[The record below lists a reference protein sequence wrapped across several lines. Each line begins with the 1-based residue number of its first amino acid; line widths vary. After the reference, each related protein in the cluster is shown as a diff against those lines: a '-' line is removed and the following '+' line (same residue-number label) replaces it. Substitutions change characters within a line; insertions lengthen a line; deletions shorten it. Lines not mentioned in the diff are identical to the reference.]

1 MKKRGGRVFLLL
13 GLILIVVVAAAL
25 LLMSRGG
32 GFPGVAPAQ
41 PTPAPTRPPVNA
53 VVVVKEIQP
62 NVVLTT
68 RNAAEYLEVRP
79 VDAARFDPS
88 RHLTTLDSVYNKR
101 ISSTLP
107 LAVDTLL
114 ERTVLAEPPISYE
127 IPTGKKGVPLLVNA
141 TSGIGHLLS
150 PGDVVDVILLYNAT
164 VYPTTKPGQGNVA
177 EMGPCDECPS
187 KTLPVV
193 KTIAQKVPVLRV
205 VDFPAVEGRFPEDQ
219 VFLVLLGMTDQEAE
233 LVKFAELNDSAS
245 IQLVVRN
252 YFDGVEEITTGITD
266 KLLFDRY
273 LPVPCP
279 VSIEGVYPKYACAGG
294 VVP

>member
-13 GLILIVVVAAAL
+13 GIILIVIVAAAL

-32 GFPGVAPAQ
+32 GFPGVSPAQ
-41 PTPAPTRPPVNA
+41 PTPSPTRPPVDA
-53 VVVVKEIQP
+53 VVVIKEIQP
-62 NVVLTT
+62 NTVLTA
-68 RNAAEYLEVRP
+68 RNAAEYLEVRK
-79 VDAARFDPS
+79 VDAARFDPT
-88 RHLTTLDSVYNKR
+88 RHLTTLESTYNKR

-114 ERTVLAEPPISYE
+114 DRSVLVEPPISYE
-127 IPTGKKGVPLLVNA
+127 IPAGKKGVPLLVNA

-150 PGDVVDVILLYNAT
+150 PGDVVDVILMYNVT

-177 EMGPCDECPS
+177 EMGPCEECPS

-193 KTIAQKVPVLRV
+193 KTVIQKVPVLRV
-205 VDFPAVEGRFPEDQ
+205 VDYPAVEGRLPEDQ
-219 VFLVLLGMTDQEAE
+219 VFLVLLAMSDQEAE
-233 LVKFAELNDSAS
+233 LVKFAELSDAATV
-245 IQLVVRN
+245 QLVVRN
-252 YFDGVEEITTGITD
+252 YFDTIEEITTGITD

-279 VSIEGVYPKYACAGG
+279 LAIDGVYPKYACAGG
-294 VVP
+294 VTP

>member
-13 GLILIVVVAAAL
+13 GIILIVIVAAAL

-32 GFPGVAPAQ
+32 GFPGVSPAQ
-41 PTPAPTRPPVNA
+41 PTPSPTRPPVDA
-53 VVVVKEIQP
+53 VVVIKEIQP
-62 NVVLTT
+62 NTVLTA
-68 RNAAEYLEVRP
+68 RNAAEYLEVRK
-79 VDAARFDPS
+79 VDAARFDPA
-88 RHLTTLDSVYNKR
+88 RHLTTLESTYNKR

-114 ERTVLAEPPISYE
+114 DRSVLVEPPISYE
-127 IPTGKKGVPLLVNA
+127 IPAGKKGVPLLVNA

-150 PGDVVDVILLYNAT
+150 PGDVVDVILMYNVT

-177 EMGPCDECPS
+177 EMGPCEECPS

-193 KTIAQKVPVLRV
+193 KTVIQKVPVLRV
-205 VDFPAVEGRFPEDQ
+205 VDYPAVEGRLPEDQ
-219 VFLVLLGMTDQEAE
+219 VFLVLLAMSDQEAE
-233 LVKFAELNDSAS
+233 LVKFAELSDAATV
-245 IQLVVRN
+245 QLVVRN
-252 YFDGVEEITTGITD
+252 YFDTIEEITTGITD

-279 VSIEGVYPKYACAGG
+279 LAIDGVYPKYACAGG
-294 VVP
+294 VTP